1 MLIIYQHLID
11 AIIAQAQAG
20 HPLEICGVIAGPAG
34 SDTPLRLLP
43 MENMARSERFFQ
55 FDPSEQLRLWREM
68 DARDEAP
75 VVIYH
80 SHTDSAAYPSR
91 EDLLYAA
98 EPHAHYLIVS
108 APPGEAPSV
117 RSYRIGQGRP
127 VEERVKVV
135 TAYRDARAPQLSTP
149 ATMA

>member
-1 MLIIYQHLID
+1 MLIIHQHLID
-11 AIIAQAQAG
+11 AIVAQAQAG

-43 MENMARSERFFQ
+43 MDNVARSERFFQ
-55 FDPSEQLRLWREM
+55 FDPGEQLRVWREM
-68 DARDEAP
+68 DSRDEAP

-80 SHTDSAAYPSR
+80 LHTDSAAYPSR

-108 APPGEAPSV
+108 APPGSALSV

-127 VEERVKVV
+127 VEERIKVV
-135 TAYRDARAPQLSTP
+135 EAYRDGHTPQLREC
-149 ATMA
+149 AAA